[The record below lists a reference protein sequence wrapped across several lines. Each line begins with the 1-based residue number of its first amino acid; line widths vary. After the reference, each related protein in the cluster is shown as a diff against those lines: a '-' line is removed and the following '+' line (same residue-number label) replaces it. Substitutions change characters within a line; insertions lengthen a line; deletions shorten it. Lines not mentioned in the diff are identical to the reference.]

1 VLVLIPGTFRLT
13 GTARDAGTQVAD
25 ATVDLLDGSRA
36 VMSTRTDGT
45 GMYRLFGVAGT
56 VEVRASKPGYLATVN
71 RLTVNDNASSD
82 FVLASDPQVPDVRGT
97 YTLTLSASDACK
109 ASGYLALPAEA
120 RTRKYTATVRQIGA
134 SLQVDLSDAALLKRS
149 FAGEVHGPRVT
160 FELRG
165 IDPPFYYYFEHI
177 ETETDVLEQV
187 SPADVFEAVGH
198 VEGTVSQAVISGTLK
213 GILALVSNL
222 PFRTLDAYCPG
233 DHSFVMV
240 RR

>member
-1 VLVLIPGTFRLT
+1 MHPF
-13 GTARDAGTQVAD
+13 
-25 ATVDLLDGSRA
+25 
-36 VMSTRTDGT
+36 
-45 GMYRLFGVAGT
+45 
-56 VEVRASKPGYLATVN
+56 
-71 RLTVNDNASSD
+71 
-82 FVLASDPQVPDVRGT
+82 
-97 YTLTLSASDACK
+97 
-109 ASGYLALPAEA
+109 LPAVGSGRSRYVRVDELA
-120 RTRKYTATVRQIGA
+120 RARMI
-134 SLQVDLSDAALLKRS
+134 LQADLSDAALLKRS

-165 IDPPFYYYFEHI
+165 IDPPFYHYFEQI

-187 SPADVFEAVGH
+187 SPRDVFEAVGH

>member
-1 VLVLIPGTFRLT
+1 MHPF
-13 GTARDAGTQVAD
+13 
-25 ATVDLLDGSRA
+25 
-36 VMSTRTDGT
+36 
-45 GMYRLFGVAGT
+45 
-56 VEVRASKPGYLATVN
+56 
-71 RLTVNDNASSD
+71 
-82 FVLASDPQVPDVRGT
+82 
-97 YTLTLSASDACK
+97 
-109 ASGYLALPAEA
+109 LPAFGSGRSRYVRVDELA
-120 RTRKYTATVRQIGA
+120 RARIIV
-134 SLQVDLSDAALLKRS
+134 LQVDLSDAALLKRS

-222 PFRTLDAYCPG
+222 PVRTLDAYLPWRSLLRDG
-233 DHSFVMV
+233 EALANHGIAAENRRLGHGHPAV
-240 RR
+240 RCWRCCRRCHWYWPARARSTNQGRFATCSS